1 MAGLGSGL
9 TDANDPPLAQDSLDT
24 VHLYCEGPVNCL

>member
-1 MAGLGSGL
+1 VAGLGSGL
-9 TDANDPPLAQDSLDT
+9 TDANDPPPAQDSLDT